1 MSHFRGALQNLVPGF
16 MGLASANLPRTLFYA
31 AATTWYFSRMSHT
44 MLLGCDLDDA
54 LVVLDK
60 ENDWHQRLIAGR
72 DTLSA
77 VVLAHWKDKLT
88 EDE

>member
-1 MSHFRGALQNLVPGF
+1 
-16 MGLASANLPRTLFYA
+16 
-31 AATTWYFSRMSHT
+31 MSHT
-44 MLLGCDLDDA
+44 KLLGYDFGDA

-60 ENDWHQRLIAGR
+60 ENDWHQRFIAGR
-72 DTLSA
+72 DALSA